1 LKGIPEMQ
9 EISYRF
15 IKANDLTLHVAEA
28 GPRDGNPV
36 ILLHGFPDASF
47 GWDAQIRALAKAGFY
62 VIAPDQRG
70 YNLSD
75 KPKGKENY
83 KMNLLVADVLALA
96 DALNLSRFNLA
107 GHDFGGL
114 VSWNLV
120 ERHPERV
127 KRLAILNVPHPKI
140 MNKFLKKNRQ
150 QRSKSW
156 YAFFFRLPVLP
167 EIIVRANNWKMLASA
182 MGKGLSAAGL
192 NRYRAAWSQPGS
204 MTAMLNWYRCLFQ
217 QSPQAIP
224 AKRIQVPTLMIWG
237 KLDPHL
243 MWQMAPGSIAMC
255 EQGRLEYLEDAT
267 HWVHQDRPEIVN
279 RLLIDHFSE

>member
-1 LKGIPEMQ
+1 MQ
-9 EISYRF
+9 DISCRF

-28 GPRDGNPV
+28 GPGDGAPV

-47 GWDAQIRALAKAGFY
+47 GWEKQIKALAVAGFY

-83 KMNLLVADVLALA
+83 NLNLLVADILALA
-96 DALNLSRFNLA
+96 DALNLSRFNLT

-120 ERHPERV
+120 DRYPERV

-140 MNKFLKKNRQ
+140 MREFLKTNRR

-156 YAFFFRLPVLP
+156 YAFFFQLPILP

-182 MGKGLSAAGL
+182 MCKGLPETEL
-192 NRYRAAWSQPGS
+192 QRYRTAWSQPGS
-204 MTAMLNWYRCLFQ
+204 MTAMINWYRCLLQ
-217 QSPQAIP
+217 RSPPDSP
-224 AKRIQVPTLMIWG
+224 ANKRIQVPTLMIWG
-237 KLDPHL
+237 KQDPHI

-255 EQGRLEYLEDAT
+255 EKGRLEYLEDAT
-267 HWVHQDRPEIVN
+267 HWVHQDMPGQVN
-279 RLLIDHFSE
+279 QLLIDHFAVEG

>member
-1 LKGIPEMQ
+1 MQ